1 MVRISSGFFRCVLL
15 TPTGKVLECRTT
27 ALVLPVHDGLMGVL
41 RNHSPM
47 LCKLGKGIV
56 QVRDIPEK
64 GDAFYLID
72 GGFARISENSV
83 TVLTYEVVTFEGMDR
98 ETAEHLLSRAKSVV
112 VGGDYIRQ
120 TEQME
125 GDKAAL
131 LVKMSEMAGI
141 MSEE

>member
-15 TPTGKVLECRTT
+15 TSTGKVLDCRTSG
-27 ALVLPVHDGLMGVL
+27 LVLPVHDGLMGVL

-47 LCKLGKGIV
+47 LCKLGKGIL

-72 GGFARISENSV
+72 GGFARISENFV

-98 ETAEHLLSRAKSVV
+98 ETAEHLVSRAKSVV

-120 TEQME
+120 TEKMAS
-125 GDKAAL
+125 DKAAL
-131 LVKMSEMAGI
+131 LVKMGEMTGI
-141 MSEE
+141 IRED

>member
-15 TPTGKVLECRTT
+15 TPTGKVLDCRTSG
-27 ALVLPVHDGLMGVL
+27 LVLPVHDGLMGVL

-47 LCKLGKGIV
+47 LCKLGKGIL

-72 GGFARISENSV
+72 GGFARISENFV

-98 ETAEHLLSRAKSVV
+98 ETAEHLVSRAKSVV

-120 TEQME
+120 TEKMAS
-125 GDKAAL
+125 DKAAL
-131 LVKMSEMAGI
+131 LVKMGEMTGI
-141 MSEE
+141 IRKD